1 MYREIIEYAKKES
14 ASFVKNRRLKKI
26 QAYVDLDDDGTY
38 NGIVL
43 VSKDK
48 QETVSVPDFDSLS
61 RVEKQ
66 ANAIVETV
74 GHIFDMTE
82 KKHPSFV
89 SDIVSGSTSCKSLAA
104 ISGIWLP
111 DNPFG

>member
-66 ANAIVETV
+66 AKMR
-74 GHIFDMTE
+74 DR
-82 KKHPSFV
+82 
-89 SDIVSGSTSCKSLAA
+89 
-104 ISGIWLP
+104 
-111 DNPFG
+111 